1 MPQTNI
7 SESQLQPEPLS
18 ESTETFSSIPR
29 DSLSAQ
35 LLPKSLLSIISTPPQ
50 QQFLSTPNTL
60 SRSRLPPRPF
70 LFLLSVLKPTPGL
83 RPPSIQALQSTE
95 ELLNTIRLRGSLQL
109 ILFPPVRWRSLMIQ
123 EFFHGWIC
131 QALRLRQVL

>member
-1 MPQTNI
+1 MQQTNI

-18 ESTETFSSIPR
+18 ESMETFSSTPR

-35 LLPKSLLSIISTPPQ
+35 LPPKPLLSIISTPLQ
-50 QQFLSTPNTL
+50 QLFLSIRTMPL
-60 SRSRLPPRPF
+60 PSRLLQQSLLYFPSIRTDREPP
-70 LFLLSVLKPTPGL
+70 L
-83 RPPSIQALQSTE
+83 PSIQALQSTE

>member
-1 MPQTNI
+1 MQQTNI

-18 ESTETFSSIPR
+18 ESMETFSSTPR

-35 LLPKSLLSIISTPPQ
+35 LPPKPLLSIISTPLQ
-50 QQFLSTPNTL
+50 QLFLSIRTA
-60 SRSRLPPRPF
+60 REPP
-70 LFLLSVLKPTPGL
+70 L
-83 RPPSIQALQSTE
+83 PSIQALQSTE